1 MLWRLWLFLY
11 GGFLRGWIK
20 WVFRQ
25 LSGRCEL
32 QRICYR
38 HKTGATRALAI
49 AVENGFSN
57 ACAYVPKVLCSAVK
71 VSEPEVEKTA
81 EEIMHVKKINPSTN
95 PTFAPVL
102 QACLLQISGYHALTK
117 EVEEIRK
124 ERYDSENKTHE
135 EALLKL
141 WALLMPE
148 VTLKARITKQW
159 GDIGFQGDDPS
170 TDFRGMGM
178 LGLLNLLYFAE
189 EHTTAARQVL
199 SHSHHPKYGSLQKKQ
214 LYSSATNE
222 WLKKKHIK
230 VLEFSYAI
238 VGINI
243 TELAYTLLFA
253 GAMKS
258 HFYNIIPAAPR
269 LVHFHQ
275 AFCYLFHEFD
285 AFWLKEE
292 PRDIMEFNRVR
303 ELFRQQVQD
312 QLSSD
317 EAVLVPRFDS
327 TPASVPT

>member
-49 AVENGFSN
+49 EYSLTASKNV
-57 ACAYVPKVLCSAVK
+57 VLCSAVK

-199 SHSHHPKYGSLQKKQ
+199 SHSHHPKYGEARERQ
-214 LYSSATNE
+214 LR
-222 WLKKKHIK
+222 
-230 VLEFSYAI
+230 FSYAI

>member
-49 AVENGFSN
+49 EYSLTASKNV
-57 ACAYVPKVLCSAVK
+57 VLCSAVK

-199 SHSHHPKYGSLQKKQ
+199 SHSHHPKYG
-214 LYSSATNE
+214 
-222 WLKKKHIK
+222 
-230 VLEFSYAI
+230 FSYAI

>member
-1 MLWRLWLFLY
+1 MLLAPWVRVADSHFHLSPGKMLWRLWLFLY

-20 WVFRQ
+20 WFFRQ

-49 AVENGFSN
+49 EYSLTASKN
-57 ACAYVPKVLCSAVK
+57 AVLCSAVK

-124 ERYDSENKTHE
+124 QRYDSENKTHE

-199 SHSHHPKYGSLQKKQ
+199 SHSHHPKYG
-214 LYSSATNE
+214 
-222 WLKKKHIK
+222 
-230 VLEFSYAI
+230 FSYAI

-303 ELFRQQVQD
+303 EMFRQQVQD

-327 TPASVPT
+327 TPTSVPT

>member
-20 WVFRQ
+20 WFFRQ

-49 AVENGFSN
+49 EYSLTASKNV
-57 ACAYVPKVLCSAVK
+57 VLCSAVK

-124 ERYDSENKTHE
+124 QRYDSENKTHE

-199 SHSHHPKYGSLQKKQ
+199 SHSHHPKYG
-214 LYSSATNE
+214 
-222 WLKKKHIK
+222 
-230 VLEFSYAI
+230 FSYAI

>member
-20 WVFRQ
+20 WFFRQ

-49 AVENGFSN
+49 EYSLTASKNV
-57 ACAYVPKVLCSAVK
+57 VLCSAVK

-81 EEIMHVKKINPSTN
+81 EAIMHVKKINRSTN
-95 PTFAPVL
+95 PTFAPAL

-124 ERYDSENKTHE
+124 QRYDSENKTHE

-148 VTLKARITKQW
+148 VALKARITKQW

-199 SHSHHPKYGSLQKKQ
+199 SHSHHPKYGEARERQ
-214 LYSSATNE
+214 LR
-222 WLKKKHIK
+222 
-230 VLEFSYAI
+230 FSYAI

-303 ELFRQQVQD
+303 EMFRKQVQD

-327 TPASVPT
+327 TPSSVPT